1 MQVGSDILGIGMSRH
16 RAGHAVSIPSRRH
29 RVWPWVVSILALLVV
44 LLGVCRFCGLKPYS
58 EAKQVKAHEEQ
69 ALQLLGGISDLSNLD
84 NVDKVS

>member
-1 MQVGSDILGIGMSRH
+1 MDSADGSR
-16 RAGHAVSIPSRRH
+16 IP
-29 RVWPWVVSILALLVV
+29 
-44 LLGVCRFCGLKPYS
+44 

>member
-44 LLGVCRFCGLKPYS
+44 LLGVWILRIETVFRKPSRLRLMRSRLCNCWVAYP
-58 EAKQVKAHEEQ
+58 
-69 ALQLLGGISDLSNLD
+69 ISAISTTLIR
-84 NVDKVS
+84 